1 MPFKKCF
8 YLLQTNQKFH
18 ILSALSGIIEL
29 KMDRL
34 SMKMQNS
41 GK

>member
-8 YLLQTNQKFH
+8 YLLQTNQKVH
-18 ILSALSGIIEL
+18 ILSALSVIER